1 VAGEHN
7 KSGKTEGTGLKR
19 RPPGTKGLMF
29 ALGCYTLLFALQIT
43 AYFSTHILVLLAQSF
58 ETLSDV
64 LISVFLLVVTMV
76 SMKPADQEHAFGH
89 ERAQNVAA
97 VMSATILIAF
107 FAVEAIRNGI
117 EGFLKT
123 PKPIHHGGLAILVT
137 LIGMVI
143 VAVPIFVII
152 REKSRAATT
161 RAQLVS
167 LARDEIAYVIGLV
180 AVILTVRGV
189 TWADP
194 AGSIFVGCMILL
206 GAAYLL
212 KENITFLVGKAPEKE
227 TLDELRSS
235 AKSVPG
241 VIGVHRV
248 KAEYIGPSRL
258 HVDMHVTVE
267 EKTSL
272 KEANKIATSVRRKI
286 EPITG
291 GDHGEVHVDP
301 EEPGHK

>member
-1 VAGEHN
+1 MAGEHKN
-7 KSGKTEGTGLKR
+7 SGKTRGKR
-19 RPPGTKGLMF
+19 RPSGTKGLMF
-29 ALGCYTLLFALQIT
+29 ALGCYALLFALQIT
-43 AYFSTHILVLLAQSF
+43 AYFTTHVLVLLAQSF

-64 LISVFLLVVTMV
+64 LNSTFLLVVTLV
-76 SMKPADQEHAFGH
+76 SMKPADEGHAFGH

-117 EGFLKT
+117 GGFLKT
-123 PKPIHHGGLAILVT
+123 PKPIHHGDLAILVT
-137 LIGMVI
+137 VIGMVL

-152 REKSRAATT
+152 RERSEAATT

-167 LARDEIAYVIGLV
+167 LARDEFAYVVGLI
-180 AVILTVRGV
+180 AVILTIRGV

-212 KENITFLVGKAPEKE
+212 KENITYLVGKSPEKE
-227 TLDELRSS
+227 TLDELRST

-241 VIGVHRV
+241 VIGVHGL

-258 HVDMHVTVE
+258 HVDMHVTVDPD
-267 EKTSL
+267 TNL
-272 KEANKIATSVRRKI
+272 KEANKIARSVRRKM

-301 EEPGHK
+301 EEPDHR